1 MLNNVTGRRRRRDSL
16 RVETNEATLMRIPAL
31 VALAVVVAWVGVAP
45 AEDKKADD
53 PEKKSGT
60 VVGMLTAKD
69 KNWIEVKA
77 DGEEKGR
84 RYVPKW
90 IGGAPVQGG
99 GLEKKML
106 KTFADLKIGSRIRL
120 ECEFEER
127 GRAVQ

>member
-1 MLNNVTGRRRRRDSL
+1 
-16 RVETNEATLMRIPAL
+16 MRIPAL
-31 VALAVVVAWVGVAP
+31 VAFAVMVAWLGIAP
-45 AEDKKADD
+45 AEDKKVDD

-60 VVGMLTAKD
+60 VVGMVTAKD

-90 IGGAPVQGG
+90 IGGAPAQGG

-106 KTFADLKIGSRIRL
+106 KTFADLKIGSRIRI
-120 ECEFEER
+120 EWEFEER
-127 GRAVQ
+127 ARAVKIEVLKAPDEKK

>member
-1 MLNNVTGRRRRRDSL
+1 
-16 RVETNEATLMRIPAL
+16 MRIPAL
-31 VALAVVVAWVGVAP
+31 AALAVVAAWLGMAP

-60 VVGMLTAKD
+60 VVGMVTAKD

-90 IGGAPVQGG
+90 IGGAPAQGG

-106 KTFADLKIGSRIRL
+106 QTFADLKIGSRIRI
-120 ECEFEER
+120 EWEFEER
-127 GRAVQ
+127 ARAVKIEVLKAPAEKK